1 MKTKRWNTVAFIALM
16 MGALCLSAC
25 KSKEQKAA
33 EAAQMEYEDLVE
45 TCRNKIKKADEP
57 ADLNKVKDKL
67 IDVADFEE
75 MYGRVMP
82 EVYCKAEALQKQ
94 FDKKV
99 ENLKQD
105 VMKMADAYIED
116 NDYFD
121 ALQTVA
127 SLSELDENSGEELKN
142 LMREWAPMMGY
153 IRVTDVEYANCEKDA
168 SDIEPVGTT
177 LHSDKMRY
185 LYPRLTFDSMLPEER
200 PAADTKVLV
209 KIFNPDGTMK
219 TGSDS
224 PNGYTYASNIKVDP
238 VLKNQKKWL
247 KGYGNATTSCYTAG
261 TYKVEYYIRGIL
273 IYRNEV
279 VIH

>member
-1 MKTKRWNTVAFIALM
+1 MKTKRWNTAALIALM

-200 PAADTKVLV
+200 PAADTRVLV

>member
-200 PAADTKVLV
+200 PAADTRVLV